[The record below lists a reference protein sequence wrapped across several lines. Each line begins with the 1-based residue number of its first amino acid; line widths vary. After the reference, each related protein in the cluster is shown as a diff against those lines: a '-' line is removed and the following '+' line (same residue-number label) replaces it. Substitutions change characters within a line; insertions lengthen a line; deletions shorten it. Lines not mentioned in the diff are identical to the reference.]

1 MVMQNVLFFGRMD
14 AAELAF
20 WVFFIFFLGLVIWLV
35 REGRREGF
43 PLESDVSGR
52 LRPNQGLLQVPPAK
66 TFNLPFDQGSVTV
79 PYAEPRQPIDVP
91 GARRVFPG
99 SGSPIEPTGSGIGAG
114 IGPGAYA
121 ERSNFPD
128 VSHDGKPRIVPIGDS
143 EMTVVTQDRDP
154 RGMTVL
160 GADGAVAGTVTDI
173 WVDRSESMIRYL
185 TVALEPNIQAKG
197 SAIVPVTMVIID
209 QGKGRVRCSALN
221 AAQFAGAP
229 GVAKKG
235 IITRL
240 EEEKI
245 VGYFG
250 SGYLYASADRQE
262 PFI

>member
-1 MVMQNVLFFGRMD
+1 MQNVLFFGRMD

-20 WVFFIFFLGLVIWLV
+20 WVFFVFFLGLVIWLV

-52 LRPNQGLLQVPPAK
+52 LRPNQGLLQVPPVK
-66 TFNLPFDQGSVTV
+66 IFNLPFDQGSVTTPIV
-79 PYAEPRQPIDVP
+79 EPRQPMVVP
-91 GARRVFPG
+91 NAKRVFAG

-121 ERSNFPD
+121 ERSDYPD
-128 VSHDGKPRIVPIGDS
+128 LSHDGKPRIVPIGDS
-143 EMTVVTQDRDP
+143 EMTVVTKDRDP
-154 RGMTVL
+154 RGMSVY
-160 GADGAVAGTVTDI
+160 GADGALAGTVTGI

-185 TVALEPNIQAKG
+185 DVALEANIQAKG
-197 SAIVPVTMVIID
+197 QAIVPVTMVLID
-209 QGKGRVRCSALN
+209 QGKGKVRCSALN
-221 AAQFAGAP
+221 ASQFAGAP
-229 GVAKKG
+229 GVAKAG

-250 SGYLYASADRQE
+250 SGYLYANDARQE
-262 PFI
+262 PYI